1 MSRSGDI
8 VSGMSH
14 GFTGLRLMQMNII
27 CTYPTNCRRTLA
39 VSVGLTIAE
48 WAKIFE
54 IIRIFDLAL
63 NSILM
68 LTLALSNKHI
78 ECK

>member
-1 MSRSGDI
+1 MSRSGDT

-14 GFTGLRLMQMNII
+14 DYTGLRLMQMNVI

-68 LTLALSNKHI
+68 STFTLSNKHI
-78 ECK
+78 D